1 MKHTNQIDNP
11 IGNTQSTSSL
21 HTPTNILDIGRN
33 VLLTLKLD
41 KELPRQRRETRHNI
55 SSHQILRAG
64 KVALHRR
71 LHLQLTPPKPKIHDL
86 FHRRSLARGQLC
98 IVLSD
103 LVPARDSDIDAA
115 LTDKGR
121 DVCGGEEDQ
130 GDGQVLDQGDVE
142 TGFAAEL
149 HVAAG

>member
-1 MKHTNQIDNP
+1 MKHTNQIDNAV
-11 IGNTQSTSSL
+11 GNTQSTSSL
-21 HTPTNILDIGRN
+21 NTPTNILDISRN
-33 VLLTLKLD
+33 VLLPLKLHE
-41 KELPRQRRETRHNI
+41 ELPRQRRETRHNI
-55 SSHQILRAG
+55 PSHQILRTS
-64 KVALHRR
+64 KITFHRR

-86 FHRRSLARGQLC
+86 LYGRSLPSGQLR

-103 LVPARDSDIDAA
+103 LVPARDSDVDAA
-115 LTDKGR
+115 LTDESR

-130 GDGQVLDQGDVE
+130 GDGEVLDQGDVE